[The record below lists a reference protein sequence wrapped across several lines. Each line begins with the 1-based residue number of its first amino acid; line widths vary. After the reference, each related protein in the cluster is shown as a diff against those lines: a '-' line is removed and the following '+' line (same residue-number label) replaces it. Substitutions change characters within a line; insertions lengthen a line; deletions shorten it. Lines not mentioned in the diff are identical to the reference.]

1 MPGRIATFLDTIAER
16 RILRRWAAAQGQ
28 VPDLSALK
36 ALRGRARHVRREADR
51 LLHLAEGRLA
61 AAGHSNA
68 LPQALHSDWA
78 WRPEAWRGPLRPS
91 GLAAVG
97 TRTGFG
103 AEATVFHDCKTSELS
118 LRQVRTR
125 RDTDRAAYGLQMEVL
140 GFDGSFLS
148 LVIDLP
154 EGAVQRITQR
164 HLVRLDAV
172 IVAESP
178 IEMFARLNVKHGP
191 NTEQLVREMPR
202 GSQDVVVEFDL
213 AYAKFNEKRVERAW
227 VDLIFDRPAM
237 NRIDLRDVSFSR
249 RLRADL

>member
-1 MPGRIATFLDTIAER
+1 MPGRIATYLDTLAER
-16 RILRRWAAAQGQ
+16 RILRRWADAQGQ
-28 VPDLSALK
+28 VPDLGALK
-36 ALRGRARHVRREADR
+36 ALRGRVRHVRREADR

-61 AAGHSNA
+61 VAGQGNT

-103 AEATVFHDCKTSELS
+103 SEATVFHDCKTSELS

-125 RDTDRAAYGLQMEVL
+125 RSADRAAYGLQMEVL

-154 EGAVQRITQR
+154 EDAVQGITQR

-191 NTEQLVREMPR
+191 NTEQLVRELPR
-202 GSQDVVVEFDL
+202 GSQEVIVEFDL

-237 NRIDLRDVSFSR
+237 NRIDLRDVAFSR